1 MFPYSQ
7 QRQHERQD
15 WDGALTHSCI
25 AEATMSDKKDLATEG
40 GEDRLE
46 GAGNVVGG
54 RIRNAAGGVTGKT
67 GEQLKGKAQELKGK
81 VQDAIG
87 KAKQKSDPNPGVDD
101 A

>member
-1 MFPYSQ
+1 
-7 QRQHERQD
+7 
-15 WDGALTHSCI
+15 
-25 AEATMSDKKDLATEG
+25 MSDKKDLATEG

-46 GAGNVVGG
+46 GAGNLVGG
-54 RIRNAAGGVTGKT
+54 RIRNAVGGVTGNT